1 MNTQFENSP
10 VPKGRTKKYHEFNS
24 PISMPSTM
32 IVKAKLNMTEPC
44 DSDELEADLLADT
57 IVNVGTIARSV
68 STGHSG
74 GGVAL
79 PSSFGSQIASF
90 LGHGNRIQGDLKTQ
104 MESGFDRDFSNV
116 RLHTD
121 NAAAEMSSCISAKAF
136 TYGNDIFFNRGQF
149 NPETRDG
156 QRLIAHEL
164 THVVQGTG
172 KIGRDPEEQV
182 KQEIQEDPKR
192 RWTGDEMFDRMWFN
206 HPSLWHVKPNDPE
219 HDDAKKYTEL
229 ENTVISIILD
239 HLDGKELDSLLN
251 SQVGDNK
258 VRTIVRKFI
267 NKYKK
272 QLRSI
277 IQKNPE
283 DYYSYLGNI
292 VRQVL
297 LYYDDNHFFNKT
309 IDLSTQINGCGT
321 RLTLMMAQ
329 SGLKIAGGER
339 FGNYKAKGH
348 SLYNIGEQFPVMS
361 GPKAFIKA
369 LDGKKNTKQQ
379 DLKPLKTIKLTREN
393 SIRML
398 ELARNFTYTLR
409 TLKSDTK
416 KDIEEKEKKLK
427 VVAELLLDG
436 YVRDQLERVKMEDST
451 ESGTSQPGLIVMTT
465 NIWHDASGH
474 VTLWNGKAAADDL
487 DVRFIEKKGG
497 EQVYRLYNIHD
508 INWET
513 VNLKE
518 DDSQ

>member
-1 MNTQFENSP
+1 M
-10 VPKGRTKKYHEFNS
+10 
-24 PISMPSTM
+24 
-32 IVKAKLNMTEPC
+32 
-44 DSDELEADLLADT
+44 
-57 IVNVGTIARSV
+57 
-68 STGHSG
+68 
-74 GGVAL
+74 
-79 PSSFGSQIASF
+79 
-90 LGHGNRIQGDLKTQ
+90 
-104 MESGFDRDFSNV
+104 
-116 RLHTD
+116 
-121 NAAAEMSSCISAKAF
+121 
-136 TYGNDIFFNRGQF
+136 
-149 NPETRDG
+149 
-156 QRLIAHEL
+156 
-164 THVVQGTG
+164 
-172 KIGRDPEEQV
+172 
-182 KQEIQEDPKR
+182 
-192 RWTGDEMFDRMWFN
+192 
-206 HPSLWHVKPNDPE
+206 
-219 HDDAKKYTEL
+219 
-229 ENTVISIILD
+229 
-239 HLDGKELDSLLN
+239 
-251 SQVGDNK
+251 
-258 VRTIVRKFI
+258 
-267 NKYKK
+267 
-272 QLRSI
+272 
-277 IQKNPE
+277 
-283 DYYSYLGNI
+283 
-292 VRQVL
+292 
-297 LYYDDNHFFNKT
+297 YYDDNHFFNKT

-329 SGLKIAGGER
+329 SGIKIAGGDR

-465 NIWHDASGH
+465 NIWDDASGH